1 MLTDAQVKPS
11 SNSQPQAVVQT
22 LQPVA
27 AVPSGTIS
35 SMRSRFHWSHAV
47 FAIGLLAVSGAG
59 TAVLIKVPM
68 IDPSEIMQSIIQMF
82 LHLYGSL
89 TKLHLW
95 LTGCMQQLILLDI
108 SSLLTL
114 IDNKFL
120 LLEIYCS
127 KIEDLDTQGCIGGRR

>member
-22 LQPVA
+22 LQPAA

-68 IDPSEIMQSIIQMF
+68 IDPSEIMQSIMF